1 MKIDF
6 TEDEVAML
14 AAIVMGLSED
24 IEEMFSD
31 DKNEFDARAKSSFSS
46 LSFKAMRANMEVMAR
61 EYKAKDAENSSEETD
76 E

>member
-1 MKIDF
+1 MKIDL

-31 DKNEFDARAKSSFSS
+31 GKSEFDARAKSSFSS
-46 LSFKAMRANMEVMAR
+46 LSFKAMRANMEIMAR
-61 EYKAKDAENSSEETD
+61 EYKAMDAEILAEGVD

>member
-6 TEDEVAML
+6 TQDEIAML
-14 AAIVMGLSED
+14 AAIVIGLSDD

-31 DKNEFDARAKSSFSS
+31 DESEFGDRARSSIAS
-46 LSFKAMRANMEVMAR
+46 LSFKVVKANMEVMAR
-61 EYKAKDAENSSEETD
+61 EYKAKDAENLAEEAD

>member
-61 EYKAKDAENSSEETD
+61 EYKAKDAENSAEEAD